1 MTAFFQHF
9 AVSLK
14 LHLRNRMALI
24 YGFIFPTI
32 FLIAFWVLY
41 RFEEVPLVRHMGELL
56 TVTAL
61 GGACFGLPTTMVSER
76 ERGVWR
82 RYRLAPVATATLVA
96 GTIAARY
103 VLLLASGLVQLGLAM
118 AIGMPMPAHPLQL
131 FVAFSC
137 VAFAFIGLGLVIAMM
152 ADNVPAVQALGQCI
166 FLPMLII
173 GGVAV
178 PLATLPEWAQ
188 RLSSFFPGRYA
199 VHAIQACVTG
209 DGLSI
214 ARFSTA
220 ALLLIGSAGL
230 LAAVMMFRWD
240 AQQRFAATPGK
251 AWVAV
256 ALAAWVAVGLSAESG
271 PRAGRLRGTPA
282 GTSTIST
289 YSPQTGA
296 DPQAASQAPP
306 PPSVPSVVQPA
317 PQQPASPPSTQ
328 QPAPQQPPTTAT
340 PATPPPTV
348 AKLPEVKPA
357 PPTTSPPPLAPPPS
371 STSPP
376 AGPQR
381 PPYTPPPET
390 PKPLVETKAASWRE
404 VTMADID
411 RDLIFT
417 RLPPDEGVVTP
428 IARFDEEPDDRIA
441 AQLDKLQS
449 GLASWA
455 PGKVADPV
463 QRVRNLLYVAAVP
476 DVFQM
481 TDLEKFI
488 PLVIFEHIQAEIPRD
503 NLIKILYW
511 IALHPFDGDDKAV
524 DELRP
529 LGLNNGPADMETTR
543 DRLSVY
549 AVKLLGR
556 VTGKITPQ

>member
-1 MTAFFQHF
+1 MNAFLQHF

-14 LHLRNRMALI
+14 LHLRNKMALV

-41 RFEEVPLVRHMGELL
+41 RFEEFPLVRHMGELL

-61 GGACFGLPTTMVSER
+61 GGACFGLPTTMVGER

-103 VLLLASGLVQLGLAM
+103 VLLLAAGLVQLALAI
-118 AIGMPMPAHPLQL
+118 AIGTPMPAHPFELL
-131 FVAFSC
+131 LAFTLVS
-137 VAFAFIGLGLVIAMM
+137 FAFIGLGLVIAMM

-178 PLATLPEWAQ
+178 PLTTLPEWAQ

-199 VHAIQACVTG
+199 VQAIQSCITG
-209 DGLSI
+209 DGLN
-214 ARFSTA
+214 AVRFSGA
-220 ALLLIGSAGL
+220 ALLLIGGAGL
-230 LAAVMMFRWD
+230 VAAVMMFRWD
-240 AQQRFAATPGK
+240 AQQRFATTPGK
-251 AWVAV
+251 GWVAV
-256 ALAAWVAVGLSAESG
+256 ALAAWIAVGLSAEAG
-271 PRAGRLRGTPA
+271 GRRARSTTSASTSTSYTSTPGAPTAPQPPAASTPA
-282 GTSTIST
+282 
-289 YSPQTGA
+289 P
-296 DPQAASQAPP
+296 APP
-306 PPSVPSVVQPA
+306 QPEPIQPPVSQPPATESKPATPTEPAATTPAA
-317 PQQPASPPSTQ
+317 PVKPEPAAPTTTPATKTPASP
-328 QPAPQQPPTTAT
+328 APLPPV
-340 PATPPPTV
+340 PT
-348 AKLPEVKPA
+348 LPETP
-357 PPTTSPPPLAPPPS
+357 APPPS
-371 STSPP
+371 STSLT
-376 AGPQR
+376 G
-381 PPYTPPPET
+381 
-390 PKPLVETKAASWRE
+390 TKLTSWRQ

-428 IARFDEEPDDRIA
+428 IARFDEEPDERIA
-441 AQLDKLQS
+441 AQLDKIHAALPAW
-449 GLASWA
+449 L

-488 PLVIFEHIQAEIPRD
+488 PLVVYDYIQQEIPRD
-503 NLIKILYW
+503 DLIKILYW
-511 IALHPFDGDDKAV
+511 IAIHPFDGDDKAV
-524 DELRP
+524 DEMRP
-529 LGLNNGPADMETTR
+529 LGLYNGPADMETTR

-556 VTGKITPQ
+556 ITGKIKPE

>member
-1 MTAFFQHF
+1 MSAFAQHF
-9 AVSLK
+9 IVSLK

-32 FLIAFWVLY
+32 FLVAFWVLY
-41 RFEEVPLVRHMGELL
+41 RFEQVPLVRHMGELL

-103 VLLLASGLVQLGLAM
+103 VLLVAAAIVQLGLAM
-118 AIGMPMPAHPLQL
+118 ALGMPWPAHALEL
-131 FVAFSC
+131 VVAFTLVS
-137 VAFAFIGLGLVIAMM
+137 FAFIGLGLVIAMM
-152 ADNVPAVQALGQCI
+152 ADTVPAVQALGQCI

-199 VHAIQACVTG
+199 VEAIHACVMG
-209 DGLSI
+209 SGLLST
-214 ARFSTA
+214 RFAAA
-220 ALLLIGSAGL
+220 ALVLIGGAGL
-230 LAAVMMFRWD
+230 LASVMMFRWD
-240 AQQRFAATPGK
+240 AQQRFASMRGK
-251 AWVAV
+251 SWVAV
-256 ALAAWVAVGLSAESG
+256 ALAAWIAVGLSAEST
-271 PRAGRLRGTPA
+271 GRRRRVTP
-282 GTSTIST
+282 
-289 YSPQTGA
+289 
-296 DPQAASQAPP
+296 
-306 PPSVPSVVQPA
+306 QPA
-317 PQQPASPPSTQ
+317 AAVA
-328 QPAPQQPPTTAT
+328 APPPTTA
-340 PATPPPTV
+340 PAAGDPAATAPAPVMP
-348 AKLPEVKPA
+348 LPA
-357 PPTTSPPPLAPPPS
+357 PPVREPSRTEPPPQKPSTPTPVPSLPPAAVAPPANTATAPPTSPPRTLSQPGPQPG
-371 STSPP
+371 SPP
-376 AGPQR
+376 AAPL
-381 PPYTPPPET
+381 PVPPPAGEA
-390 PKPLVETKAASWRE
+390 KHASWRD
-404 VTMADID
+404 VTMADVD

-428 IARFDEEPDDRIA
+428 IARLDEEPDPPIQ

-449 GLASWA
+449 ALPSWA
-455 PGKVADPV
+455 PGQVKDPV

-488 PLVIFEHIQAEIPRD
+488 PLVVYDHIQAEIPRD
-503 NLIKILYW
+503 DLIKVLYW
-511 IALHPFDGDDKAV
+511 IALHPYEGDDSAV
-524 DELRP
+524 DQLRP

-556 VTGKITPQ
+556 IAGKIKPE